1 MYVLILVNTKATT
14 IRSGMFENDDAAEKE
29 LFADIPVKELLELVE
44 TKDATADA
52 VKDTSATVI
61 PLESGR
67 TLTSYPAGTLLM
79 DSGVESSSSNSTR
92 PNAMHSGRKL
102 WLTES
107 VSVAGWITNST
118 VVTARLL
125 GTLMIVKTSVAQ
137 LTDEI
142 TSLTHKNSIQ
152 REFNKRLKYQVALL
166 ETQLSNVTAIE
177 NRVEAL
183 CDTVNNLNN
192 TFNHQQRKV
201 KVERGSITPE
211 DAMANCLESLAKFDR
226 STLKNKQQRDA
237 LLKRRRR

>member
-14 IRSGMFENDDAAEKE
+14 IRSGMFENDDAAEE
-29 LFADIPVKELLELVE
+29 ALFADIPVKELLELVD

-52 VKDTSATVI
+52 EKDTSATVI

-79 DSGVESSSSNSTR
+79 DSS
-92 PNAMHSGRKL
+92 RKL

-125 GTLMIVKTSVAQ
+125 GTLMIVKTSVSQ

-142 TSLTHKNSIQ
+142 ASLTHKNSIQ
-152 REFNKRLKYQVALL
+152 RDFNKRLKYQVALL